1 MLLYNNKCI
10 TSDEDASTDKLMGF
24 SSSSAQNTIKNCID
38 FQIETMIAYY
48 IVYIYQPP
56 PPFSTFIPSLN
67 SYIMWKNT
75 IHLLKNFNVTKFNDV
90 MSQVF
95 TCQWNRCNEKNGSF
109 NHLHIE
115 YIHIALKVE
124 SLTSYKSSFQS
135 LLSGNLS
142 VVVPSFVITWTT
154 TASPVYMS
162 RSAADINTSF
172 TRFTT
177 FSFDKETLWTFCW
190 FFKPIWKKD
199 WNW

>member
-1 MLLYNNKCI
+1 MYNFWPRCI
-10 TSDEDASTDKLMGF
+10 NWQVDGFFVFQCSKYNQELHWFSDRDYDSIL
-24 SSSSAQNTIKNCID
+24 
-38 FQIETMIAYY
+38 
-48 IVYIYQPP
+48 VYIYQPLP

-67 SYIMWKNT
+67 SYIKWKNT

-135 LLSGNLS
+135 FLSGNLS